1 MTEKGLLLQHAI
13 PCFPDLHSKIKT
25 QKWGWGGG
33 GQNIVILGLEWRK
46 GAMRTSHTFSNRPTS
61 ASSPTVFTH

>member
-25 QKWGWGGG
+25 QKWGWGGRAKYCYTG
-33 GQNIVILGLEWRK
+33 FRVEKRGYENI
-46 GAMRTSHTFSNRPTS
+46 
-61 ASSPTVFTH
+61 THFQ

>member
-25 QKWGWGGG
+25 RRQGGC
-33 GQNIVILGLEWRK
+33 QNIVRLGLEWRK
-46 GAMRTSHTFSNRPTS
+46 GAMRISHAFSNRPTS